1 MTNQNYPTINSRTL
15 VYKGGYKNMDDK
27 EELSYSLHLSND
39 KNKSKKARR
48 SVKNTETGTTSLS
61 NNAIQNHQQL
71 SKVDKHNLRK
81 YDDDKELIY
90 TIRGTSSIVED
101 TKNLY
106 LELFENA
113 RIKYNEKQTR
123 NDRKIENYFNHIS
136 NDNKRDLACEI
147 IIELGDMDFWVD
159 KDDKFKHKMI
169 EVFREQIADLEEVVP
184 NFKIANATIHFDESS
199 PHLHIVGVPF
209 KDRMKNGMEKQVG
222 KSDVFNK
229 ISLVNIQD
237 KMREYCINSFN
248 RIYHLNYT
256 LKIKEEGRNVD
267 INVANMNEYKKFK
280 QEQEKYKKQLKEL
293 NSKADELQNKSN
305 EINGIIDN
313 LKPTIMNK
321 SNYTISNE
329 DVDKIKKYIE
339 QTNDT
344 TSNLRDAND
353 INIVLQKYEDDLREH
368 SNEVR
373 NLKKKIKTRDDRIE
387 ELEYDLNDAN
397 ETIDELE
404 DKVSELQKI
413 VDYFKELWK
422 KFIEF
427 LQNKFFSTNKYDDF
441 INDLYD
447 EDILDD
453 NEIIIIQNNKNIDK
467 SDDFEK

>member
-1 MTNQNYPTINSRTL
+1 M
-15 VYKGGYKNMDDK
+15 

-48 SVKNTETGTTSLS
+48 SAKNTETGTTSLS

-81 YDDDKELIY
+81 YDEQQELIY
-90 TIRGTSSIVED
+90 TIKGTSSIVED

-106 LELFENA
+106 LDLFEEA
-113 RIKYNEKQTR
+113 RKKYNDKQTR

-147 IIELGDMDFWVD
+147 IIELGDMDFWSD
-159 KDDKFKHKMI
+159 KDDKFKKRMTD
-169 EVFREQIADLEEVVP
+169 VFKEQILDLEETVP
-184 NFKIANATIHFDESS
+184 NFMIANATIHFDESS

-209 KDRMKNGMEKQVG
+209 KDGMKNGMEKQVG
-222 KSDVFNK
+222 KSDVFTK
-229 ISLVNIQD
+229 VSLKNIQD

-256 LKIKEEGRNVD
+256 LKEKEEGRNID

-280 QEQEKYKKQLKEL
+280 REQEKYKKQLKEL
-293 NSKADELQNKSN
+293 NNKADELKNKSN
-305 EINGIIDN
+305 EINDIIDS

-321 SNYTISNE
+321 NNFTISNE
-329 DVDKIKKYIE
+329 DINKIKKYIE

-344 TSNLRDAND
+344 TSNLRDANS
-353 INIVLQKYEDDLREH
+353 INIILKKYEDDIREH

-373 NLKKKIKTRDDRIE
+373 NLNKKIKTRDERIE
-387 ELEYDLNDAN
+387 KLEDDLDDAN
-397 ETIDELE
+397 DTIDELE
-404 DKVSELQKI
+404 EKVFNLQEALN
-413 VDYFKELWK
+413 YFRELWN

-427 LQNKFFSTNKYDDF
+427 LQNKFFSNNKYDELIEELHEEEIIDD
-441 INDLYD
+441 NDL
-447 EDILDD
+447 
-453 NEIIIIQNNKNIDK
+453 NKIQNEYSSYYSK
-467 SDDFEK
+467 DDDLER

>member
-1 MTNQNYPTINSRTL
+1 M
-15 VYKGGYKNMDDK
+15 V
-27 EELSYSLHLSND
+27 ELSYSLHLGND
-39 KNKSKKARR
+39 KNKSKKARKTAK
-48 SVKNTETGTTSLS
+48 SNQSGTTSL
-61 NNAIQNHQQL
+61 NNNSMQNLQQL
-71 SKVDKHNLRK
+71 SKIDKHNLRK
-81 YDDDKELIY
+81 YDDEQELIK
-90 TIRGTSSIVED
+90 TIKGTSSVVED

-106 LELFENA
+106 LDLFEES
-113 RIKYNEKQTR
+113 RIKYNERQTR
-123 NDRKIENYFNHIS
+123 NDRKIDNYFNHIS

-147 IIELGDMDFWVD
+147 IIELGDMDFWSD
-159 KDDKFKHKMI
+159 KDDKFKHKMV
-169 EVFREQIADLEEVVP
+169 EVFKEQIIDLEEVVP

-209 KDRMKNGMEKQVG
+209 KDGMKNGMEKQVG

-229 ISLVNIQD
+229 ISLKEIQD
-237 KMREYCINSFN
+237 KMRVYCINSFN

-256 LKIKEEGRNVD
+256 LKVKEEGRNVD
-267 INVANMNEYKKFK
+267 INVANMNKYKKFK
-280 QEQEKYKKQLKEL
+280 REQEKYKKQLKEL
-293 NSKADELQNKSN
+293 NNKTNELQNKSN
-305 EINGIIDN
+305 EINDIIDN

-321 SNYTISNE
+321 NNFTISNE
-329 DVDKIKKYIE
+329 DIDKIKRYIE

-353 INIVLQKYEDDLREH
+353 VNIVLKKYEDDLREH

-373 NLKKKIKTRDDRIE
+373 NLKKKIKIRDDRIE

-397 ETIDELE
+397 NTIDELE

-427 LQNKFFSTNKYDDF
+427 LQNKFFSNNKYDDF
-441 INDLYD
+441 INALYD

-453 NEIIIIQNNKNIDK
+453 NDIEIIQNSSKDNEK
-467 SDDFEK
+467 DDFER

>member
-1 MTNQNYPTINSRTL
+1 
-15 VYKGGYKNMDDK
+15 MDDK

-81 YDDDKELIY
+81 YDEEQELIC
-90 TIRGTSSIVED
+90 TIKGTSSIVED

-106 LELFENA
+106 LELFEDA

-136 NDNKRDLACEI
+136 NDNKRDLACGI
-147 IIELGDMDFWVD
+147 IIELGDMDFWTD
-159 KDDKFKHKMI
+159 KDDKFKKKMT
-169 EVFREQIADLEEVVP
+169 EVFKEQILDLEEVVP
-184 NFKIANATIHFDESS
+184 NFKIANATIHYDESS

-209 KDRMKNGMEKQVG
+209 KDGMKNGMEKQVG
-222 KSDVFNK
+222 KSDVFTK
-229 ISLVNIQD
+229 VSLKNIQD
-237 KMREYCINSFN
+237 KMRIYCINSFN

-256 LKIKEEGRNVD
+256 LKAKEDGRNVD

-280 QEQEKYKKQLKEL
+280 REQEKYKKQLKEL
-293 NSKADELQNKSN
+293 NNKTDELQNKSN
-305 EINGIIDN
+305 EINDIIDN

-321 SNYTISNE
+321 NNYSISSIE
-329 DVDKIKKYIE
+329 IDKIKSYIE

-344 TSNLRDAND
+344 TSNLRNAND
-353 INIVLQKYEDDLREH
+353 INVVLQKYEDDLREH

-387 ELEYDLNDAN
+387 ELEYDLDNAND
-397 ETIDELE
+397 TIYELE
-404 DKVSELQKI
+404 DKASKLEETLN
-413 VDYFKELWK
+413 YFKELWS
-422 KFIEF
+422 KFIKF
-427 LQNKFFSTNKYDDF
+427 LQDKFFSSNKYDDF
-441 INDLYD
+441 INDLYN
-447 EDILDD
+447 EEILDD
-453 NEIIIIQNNKNIDK
+453 EEIDIIQNNSK
-467 SDDFEK
+467 SKDDDELNL

>member
-1 MTNQNYPTINSRTL
+1 MN
-15 VYKGGYKNMDDK
+15 DK

-48 SVKNTETGTTSLS
+48 SVKNTETETTSLS

-81 YDDDKELIY
+81 YDKEQELIY
-90 TIRGTSSIVED
+90 TIKGTSSIVED

-106 LELFENA
+106 LDLFENA
-113 RIKYNEKQTR
+113 RIKYNEKQIR

-159 KDDKFKHKMI
+159 KDDKFKKKMI
-169 EVFREQIADLEEVVP
+169 EVFKEQIADLEEVVP

-209 KDRMKNGMEKQVG
+209 KDGMKNGMEKQVG

-229 ISLVNIQD
+229 ISLKEIQD
-237 KMREYCINSFN
+237 KMRLYCINSFN
-248 RIYHLNYT
+248 RIYNLNYT
-256 LKIKEEGRNVD
+256 IKVKEEGRNVD

-280 QEQEKYKKQLKEL
+280 REQEKYKKQLKEL
-293 NSKADELQNKSN
+293 NSKTGELQNKSN
-305 EINGIIDN
+305 EINSIIDN
-313 LKPTIMNK
+313 LKPTLMNK
-321 SNYTISNE
+321 NNFTISNE
-329 DVDKIKKYIE
+329 EVNKIKKYIE

-353 INIVLQKYEDDLREH
+353 INIVLKKYEDDLREH

-373 NLKKKIKTRDDRIE
+373 NLKKKIKTRDYRIE

-397 ETIDELE
+397 ETIDVLK
-404 DKVSELQKI
+404 DKVSELQKV

-427 LQNKFFSTNKYDDF
+427 LQNRFFSNDKYDDF
-441 INDLYD
+441 INDLYN
-447 EDILDD
+447 EDILDEND
-453 NEIIIIQNNKNIDK
+453 IDTIQNNSKNK
-467 SDDFEK
+467 DDFER

>member
-1 MTNQNYPTINSRTL
+1 MN
-15 VYKGGYKNMDDK
+15 VK

-81 YDDDKELIY
+81 YDEEQELIC
-90 TIRGTSSIVED
+90 TIKGTSSIVED

-106 LELFENA
+106 LDLFEDA
-113 RIKYNEKQTR
+113 RIRYNEKQTR
-123 NDRKIENYFNHIS
+123 NDRKIDNYFNHIS

-147 IIELGDMDFWVD
+147 IIELGDMDFWAD
-159 KDDKFKHKMI
+159 KDNKFKHKMT
-169 EVFREQIADLEEVVP
+169 EVFKEQIVDLEEVVP

-209 KDRMKNGMEKQVG
+209 KDGMKNGMEKQVG

-229 ISLVNIQD
+229 ISLKEIQD
-237 KMREYCINSFN
+237 KMRVYCINSFN

-256 LKIKEEGRNVD
+256 LKVKEEGRNVD

-280 QEQEKYKKQLKEL
+280 REQEKYKKQLKEL
-293 NSKADELQNKSN
+293 NSKADDLQNKSN
-305 EINGIIDN
+305 EINDIIDN
-313 LKPTIMNK
+313 LKPTLINK
-321 SNYTISNE
+321 NNYSISSNE
-329 DVDKIKKYIE
+329 VDKIKKYIE

-387 ELEYDLNDAN
+387 ELEYDLNEAN
-397 ETIDELE
+397 DTIDELE
-404 DKVSELQKI
+404 YKVSKLQESLN
-413 VDYFKELWK
+413 YFKELWN
-422 KFIEF
+422 KFIKF
-427 LQNKFFSTNKYDDF
+427 LQDKFFSSNKYDDL
-441 INDLYD
+441 IDELY
-447 EDILDD
+447 EEEILDA
-453 NEIIIIQNNKNIDK
+453 NEVDIIQNNTRKKDENDLEI
-467 SDDFEK
+467 

>member
-1 MTNQNYPTINSRTL
+1 MEN
-15 VYKGGYKNMDDK
+15 K

-81 YDDDKELIY
+81 YDDDKELIC
-90 TIRGTSSIVED
+90 TIKGTSSIVED

-106 LELFENA
+106 LKLFEDA

-147 IIELGDMDFWVD
+147 IIELGDMDFWVN
-159 KDDKFKHKMI
+159 KDDKFKHKMV
-169 EVFREQIADLEEVVP
+169 EVFKEQIADLEEVVP

-209 KDRMKNGMEKQVG
+209 KDGMKNGMEKQVG

-256 LKIKEEGRNVD
+256 LKVKEEGRNVD

-280 QEQEKYKKQLKEL
+280 REQDKYKKQLKEL
-293 NSKADELQNKSN
+293 NNKTNELQNKSN
-305 EINGIIDN
+305 EINDIIDN
-313 LKPTIMNK
+313 LRPTIMNK
-321 SNYTISNE
+321 NNYSISNE
-329 DVDKIKKYIE
+329 DVNKIKKYIE

-353 INIVLQKYEDDLREH
+353 INIILKKYEDDLREH

-413 VDYFKELWK
+413 VDYFKELWN
-422 KFIEF
+422 KFILF
-427 LQNKFFSTNKYDDF
+427 LKDKFFSTNKYDEF

-453 NEIIIIQNNKNIDK
+453 NDIDLIQNNSKNK
-467 SDDFEK
+467 DDFER

>member
-1 MTNQNYPTINSRTL
+1 M
-15 VYKGGYKNMDDK
+15 

-48 SVKNTETGTTSLS
+48 STKNTETGTTSLS

-81 YDDDKELIY
+81 YDEEQELIS
-90 TIRGTSSIVED
+90 IIKGTSSIVED

-106 LELFENA
+106 LDLFEDA
-113 RIKYNEKQTR
+113 KIKYNKKQNR
-123 NDRKIENYFNHIS
+123 NDRKIDNYFNHIS

-147 IIELGDMDFWVD
+147 IIELGDMEFWSD
-159 KDDKFKHKMI
+159 KDDKYKHKMT
-169 EVFREQIADLEEVVP
+169 EVFKEQIIDLEEVVP
-184 NFKIANATIHFDESS
+184 NFKIANATIHYDESS

-209 KDRMKNGMEKQVG
+209 KNGMKNGMERQVG
-222 KSDVFNK
+222 KSDVFTK
-229 ISLVNIQD
+229 ESLKVIQD

-256 LKIKEEGRNVD
+256 LKLKEEGRNVD

-280 QEQEKYKKQLKEL
+280 REQENYKRQLKEL
-293 NSKADELQNKSN
+293 NSKTDELQDKSN
-305 EINGIIDN
+305 EINNIIDKN
-313 LKPTIMNK
+313 
-321 SNYTISNE
+321 NYSISNADIE
-329 DVDKIKKYIE
+329 KIKKYIE

-344 TSNLRDAND
+344 TSNLRNAND
-353 INIVLQKYEDDLREH
+353 INIILNKYEDDLREH

-373 NLKKKIKTRDDRIE
+373 NLQKKIKTRDEKIE
-387 ELEYDLNDAN
+387 ELEYKLDNAN

-404 DKVSELQKI
+404 DKVSKLQETL
-413 VDYFKELWK
+413 DYFKELWK

-427 LQNKFFSTNKYDDF
+427 LKDKFFSSNKYDDF

-447 EDILDD
+447 EDILDEND
-453 NEIIIIQNNKNIDK
+453 IGIIQNNTKDK
-467 SDDFEK
+467 DDFER

>member
-1 MTNQNYPTINSRTL
+1 M
-15 VYKGGYKNMDDK
+15 KDK

-81 YDDDKELIY
+81 YDEKQELIW
-90 TIRGTSSIVED
+90 TIKGTSSIVED

-106 LELFENA
+106 LDLFEDA

-147 IIELGDMDFWVD
+147 IIELGDMDFWID
-159 KDDKFKHKMI
+159 KDDKFKHKMT
-169 EVFREQIADLEEVVP
+169 EVFKEQIIDLEEVVP
-184 NFKIANATIHFDESS
+184 NFKIANATHYDESS

-209 KDRMKNGMEKQVG
+209 KDGMKNGMEKQVG

-229 ISLVNIQD
+229 ISLTNIQD

-256 LKIKEEGRNVD
+256 LKAKEDGRNVD

-280 QEQEKYKKQLKEL
+280 REQEKYKKQLKEL
-293 NSKADELQNKSN
+293 NNKADELQNKSN
-305 EINGIIDN
+305 EINDIIDN
-313 LKPTIMNK
+313 LKPTLINK
-321 SNYTISNE
+321 NNYSISSNE
-329 DVDKIKKYIE
+329 VDKIKKYIE

-344 TSNLRDAND
+344 TSNLRDSND

-387 ELEYDLNDAN
+387 ELEYNLNDAN
-397 ETIDELE
+397 DTIYELE
-404 DKVSELQKI
+404 DKVSKLEETLN
-413 VDYFKELWK
+413 YFKELWN
-422 KFIEF
+422 KFIKF
-427 LQNKFFSTNKYDDF
+427 LQDKFFSSNKYDEV
-441 INDLYD
+441 INDLYN
-447 EDILDD
+447 EDIIDDSELD
-453 NEIIIIQNNKNIDK
+453 IIQNNKNIDI
-467 SDDFEK
+467 SDDLER

>member
-1 MTNQNYPTINSRTL
+1 MN
-15 VYKGGYKNMDDK
+15 DK
-27 EELSYSLHLSND
+27 EELSYSLHLGND

-81 YDDDKELIY
+81 YDEEQELIC
-90 TIRGTSSIVED
+90 TIKGTSSIVED
-101 TKNLY
+101 TKKLY
-106 LELFENA
+106 LDLFEDA
-113 RIKYNEKQTR
+113 RIKYNEKQNR
-123 NDRKIENYFNHIS
+123 NDRKIKNYFNHIS

-159 KDDKFKHKMI
+159 KDDKFKKKMI
-169 EVFREQIADLEEVVP
+169 EVFKEQISDLEEVVP

-209 KDRMKNGMEKQVG
+209 KDGMKNGMEKQVG

-229 ISLVNIQD
+229 ISLKEIQD
-237 KMREYCINSFN
+237 KMRLYCINSFN
-248 RIYHLNYT
+248 RIYNLNYT
-256 LKIKEEGRNVD
+256 LKVKEEGRNVD
-267 INVANMNEYKKFK
+267 INVAKMNEYKKFK
-280 QEQEKYKKQLKEL
+280 REQEKYKKQLKEL
-293 NSKADELQNKSN
+293 NSKTGELQNKSN
-305 EINGIIDN
+305 EINSIIDN
-313 LKPTIMNK
+313 LKPTLMNK
-321 SNYTISNE
+321 NNFTISNE
-329 DVDKIKKYIE
+329 EVNKIKKYIE

-353 INIVLQKYEDDLREH
+353 INIVLKKYEDDLREH

-373 NLKKKIKTRDDRIE
+373 NLKKKIKTRDYRIE

-404 DKVSELQKI
+404 DKVSELQKV

-427 LQNKFFSTNKYDDF
+427 LQNRFFSNDKYDDF
-441 INDLYD
+441 INDLYN
-447 EDILDD
+447 EDILDEND
-453 NEIIIIQNNKNIDK
+453 IDIIQNNSKNK
-467 SDDFEK
+467 DDFER